1 MPEFSPTTPPG
12 SLIANH
18 LHACSARLP
27 DAFWQTTN
35 ELSHLLVTTTLRNA
49 PVAPRAA
56 RHGAAHPSRMRA
68 PENTMN
74 QSQLALRLC
83 ARRYMSHCPE
93 G

>member
-12 SLIANH
+12 SLIANY
-18 LHACSARLP
+18 LHACFARLP
-27 DAFWQTTN
+27 NAFWQPTKQ
-35 ELSHLLVTTTLRNA
+35 LLHALVTAKVRNA
-49 PVAPRAA
+49 PVAPATLA
-56 RHGAAHPSRMRA
+56 RGAAHPSRMRA

-74 QSQLALRLC
+74 QSRIALRLC

>member
-18 LHACSARLP
+18 LHACFARLP
-27 DAFWQTTN
+27 DAIWHPTSQQSPSLLTTA
-35 ELSHLLVTTTLRNA
+35 VRNV
-49 PVAPRAA
+49 PVAPAMHA
-56 RHGAAHPSRMRA
+56 HGAAHPSRLRA

-74 QSQLALRLC
+74 QSQPALRLC

>member
-12 SLIANH
+12 SLIANY
-18 LHACSARLP
+18 LHACASRLP
-27 DAFWQTTN
+27 DASWQTIN
-35 ELSHLLVTTTLRNA
+35 QLLRSLGTTMVRNA
-49 PVAPRAA
+49 PVAPGDA
-56 RHGAAHPSRMRA
+56 RYGAAHPSRMRA

-74 QSQLALRLC
+74 QSQIALRLC